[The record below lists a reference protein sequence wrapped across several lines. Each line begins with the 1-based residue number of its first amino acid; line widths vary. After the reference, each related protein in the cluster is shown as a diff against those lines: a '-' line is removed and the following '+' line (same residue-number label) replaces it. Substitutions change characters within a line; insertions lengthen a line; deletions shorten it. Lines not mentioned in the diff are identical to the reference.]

1 MGGVVDAVVNVVS
14 SFISWLI
21 PMPEVPDFDVNAE
34 TEKGVL
40 VNKSSNNAQ
49 IPVVYGERQVG
60 ITRVFLETS
69 GSDND
74 YLYMAG
80 VLCEGEI
87 QSIEEVY
94 IDDKLVTWASA
105 LSHGT
110 VTEVGSGDSNFYK
123 DSTSHIQVQTFFGL
137 DNQVSSSVLST
148 STNWGAN
155 HRLRGVAYLALR
167 FKWNQDIFGQIPQVK
182 VTLKGKKVYDPRTTT
197 TAYSSNP
204 ALCLLDYLRSER
216 YGKGL
221 PNSAFEA
228 NFQSFQ
234 DSADECETQVTPY
247 SGGSDINVF
256 DTNAVLDSSQKIIDN
271 VKKLLNPMRALFTY
285 TQGTYKL
292 KIESTGTAVKTIT
305 SDHVVGG
312 AKVLG
317 ERKNNKYNRVIGTY
331 VSPEKNW
338 QQDTISFPP
347 ADDSSLPLADQ
358 HATMK
363 ALDNDTLLE
372 GNFDFPNVTS
382 PYQAEDLCEIILKRS
397 RNQLQVQLRL
407 TSEFLDLAIG
417 DIVQIYYPTGGF
429 NNKPF
434 RVLGMTINEDLTVDV
449 QLYEHQDNF
458 YTWTSKAQAPTIA
471 DTNLPN
477 PYSVQAPAS
486 LTLDD
491 SLVEYNDGTVITRLT
506 AVIGASTDAFV
517 EQYRVEAKQTLDRN
531 GNAVSDNYRL
541 VGQGVALDYQL
552 LNVIDG
558 ATYEVRVTAI
568 NSIGTKSTYVTATRT
583 IIGST
588 AIPEDVTNFN
598 INITGS
604 NQMQLSWQSVTDLDI
619 EFYEIRYQNVT
630 SNANWFDSTNLV
642 QVPRRKSNSVTINS
656 IEPPFALL
664 IKAVD
669 KLGNESAEPA
679 IIYSNVSR
687 LENWQSVGTV
697 NEETT
702 FVGTYNNTF
711 LGVDANSNPAVTLDT
726 ISLFDSTAGNFDD
739 PDALGYNFD
748 TGGVANNISSSGS
761 YDFYNTFSLDAV
773 YDATFQV
780 LLTMQSDDPYDLFDL
795 GRGALLFDNAKA
807 PFDGNAPTNCTST
820 ISVGTS
826 NTSLG
831 SITTYNQISQQG
843 TFRGR
848 YFKFKANLF
857 SNNNQ
862 AKPLVTGLQVR
873 LVLEKRSERG
883 DDIASGLATKTI
895 TFTNNFYATPNI
907 TVTGQDLV
915 SGDYFLVTNKSKT
928 GFDIVFK
935 DSTNTIINKTF
946 DYQANGYGLQT

>member
-1 MGGVVDAVVNVVS
+1 
-14 SFISWLI
+14 
-21 PMPEVPDFDVNAE
+21 
-34 TEKGVL
+34 
-40 VNKSSNNAQ
+40 
-49 IPVVYGERQVG
+49 
-60 ITRVFLETS
+60 
-69 GSDND
+69 
-74 YLYMAG
+74 
-80 VLCEGEI
+80 
-87 QSIEEVY
+87 
-94 IDDKLVTWASA
+94 
-105 LSHGT
+105 
-110 VTEVGSGDSNFYK
+110 
-123 DSTSHIQVQTFFGL
+123 
-137 DNQVSSSVLST
+137 
-148 STNWGAN
+148 
-155 HRLRGVAYLALR
+155 
-167 FKWNQDIFGQIPQVK
+167 
-182 VTLKGKKVYDPRTTT
+182 
-197 TAYSSNP
+197 
-204 ALCLLDYLRSER
+204 
-216 YGKGL
+216 
-221 PNSAFEA
+221 
-228 NFQSFQ
+228 
-234 DSADECETQVTPY
+234 
-247 SGGSDINVF
+247 
-256 DTNAVLDSSQKIIDN
+256 
-271 VKKLLNPMRALFTY
+271 
-285 TQGTYKL
+285 
-292 KIESTGTAVKTIT
+292 
-305 SDHVVGG
+305 
-312 AKVLG
+312 
-317 ERKNNKYNRVIGTY
+317 
-331 VSPEKNW
+331 
-338 QQDTISFPP
+338 
-347 ADDSSLPLADQ
+347 
-358 HATMK
+358 
-363 ALDNDTLLE
+363 
-372 GNFDFPNVTS
+372 
-382 PYQAEDLCEIILKRS
+382 
-397 RNQLQVQLRL
+397 
-407 TSEFLDLAIG
+407 
-417 DIVQIYYPTGGF
+417 
-429 NNKPF
+429 
-434 RVLGMTINEDLTVDV
+434 
-449 QLYEHQDNF
+449 
-458 YTWTSKAQAPTIA
+458 
-471 DTNLPN
+471 
-477 PYSVQAPAS
+477 
-486 LTLDD
+486 
-491 SLVEYNDGTVITRLT
+491 
-506 AVIGASTDAFV
+506 
-517 EQYRVEAKQTLDRN
+517 
-531 GNAVSDNYRL
+531 
-541 VGQGVALDYQL
+541 
-552 LNVIDG
+552 
-558 ATYEVRVTAI
+558 
-568 NSIGTKSTYVTATRT
+568 
-583 IIGST
+583 
-588 AIPEDVTNFN
+588 
-598 INITGS
+598 
-604 NQMQLSWQSVTDLDI
+604 MQLSWQSVTDLDI

-669 KLGNESAEPA
+669 KLGNESAEPS